1 MNRGSM
7 FAVGG
12 ALGVLVAVMA
22 TGCAGESGEEMKLP
36 ERHQPA
42 IPVPG
47 AAIPGTNA
55 PGASATPGM
64 PERIGSGTVPGGS
77 GSVAAVDPTAP
88 VATPPTN
95 GGAAANNAASHCKTE
110 PMLHVTGARG
120 LFCPF
125 SKGADGKFESCAVGK
140 QACCVS
146 ARRGGT
152 PSKCTDLGAACETA
166 HFALGCAD
174 SPSCGASEV
183 CCATGPTP
191 AVAACTYP
199 ESRHL
204 AGSSCMKTCA
214 AGQYQ
219 LCSSDADCGSTGKCS
234 AYRVSGMQF
243 GYCHP

>member
-55 PGASATPGM
+55 PGASATQPQRENPG
-64 PERIGSGTVPGGS
+64 GNVSVANPGGS
-77 GSVAAVDPTAP
+77 GPTASGT
-88 VATPPTN
+88 TPPN
-95 GGAAANNAASHCKTE
+95 VASPNNAASHCKTE
-110 PMLHVTGARG
+110 PMLHVTGTRG

-152 PSKCTDLGAACETA
+152 PSKCAELGATCETT